1 MERDGIRPPLG
12 SWREERNAPQKPAP
26 SAAGLEW
33 CSRVSSSFG
42 KTRSGSSLC
51 SDIMPTEDIRKTGS
65 ISSVAMAES
74 LTTPGAPCLVVR
86 GIYVWANRQW
96 SCL

>member
-1 MERDGIRPPLG
+1 
-12 SWREERNAPQKPAP
+12 
-26 SAAGLEW
+26 
-33 CSRVSSSFG
+33 
-42 KTRSGSSLC
+42 
-51 SDIMPTEDIRKTGS
+51 MPTEDIRKTGS